1 MRGQPEGYW
10 SKLAQIVGRTRLKV
24 RSRRD
29 ARFEGQTDGRR
40 MKHPWDEVRK
50 GVQTAERSE
59 WQFGRVF
66 RYRSRQLTSTVVHAV
81 SRLPPASH

>member
-24 RSRRD
+24 QSRRD

-50 GVQTAERSE
+50 GV
-59 WQFGRVF
+59 
-66 RYRSRQLTSTVVHAV
+66 
-81 SRLPPASH
+81 